1 MKKILMILAL
11 LSLVAGTAFAIETPD
26 NDQDSKAKTIRI
38 RGTLVDTSCY
48 FEEGQKSDD
57 HDSMEACGKNCL
69 LAGVPAGVLVDT
81 KVYILIFP
89 AKAFAD
95 LVGQVVEVKGES
107 YGDNLVHPKKAWV
120 IDKGVKKPIKL
131 TGFEMM

>member
-1 MKKILMILAL
+1 MKKTLMILAL
-11 LSLVAGTAFAIETPD
+11 IGLMAGYVFADETVNKD
-26 NDQDSKAKTIRI
+26 ADSKGKTITV

-48 FEEGQKSDD
+48 FEEGQKGDE

-69 LAGVPAGVLVDT
+69 ISGVPAGVLVGD

-95 LVGQVVEVKGES
+95 YVGKNVEIKGEA
-107 YGDNLVHPKKAWV
+107 YGDNLIHPQKALV
-120 IDKGVKKPIKL
+120 IDRSGKK
-131 TGFEMM
+131 TH